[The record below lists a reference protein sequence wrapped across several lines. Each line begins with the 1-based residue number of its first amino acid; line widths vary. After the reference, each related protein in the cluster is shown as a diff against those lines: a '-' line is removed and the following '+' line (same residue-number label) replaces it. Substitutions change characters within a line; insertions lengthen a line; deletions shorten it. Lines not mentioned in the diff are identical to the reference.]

1 MDWIGM
7 DYTDKYTVEDN
18 DIVCNDVKIGNV
30 DICNILNEY
39 DKLLEQ
45 YILQLKRKD
54 IVINGLRKQI
64 DSRINI
70 FNEYIENVDDKNV
83 KEALMNIRYSNGR

>member
-7 DYTDKYTVEDN
+7 DYTDKYTVKDN
-18 DIVCNDVKIGNV
+18 DIVCNDVKLDNV

-70 FNEYIENVDDKNV
+70 FNEYIENVDENV
-83 KEALMNIRYSNGR
+83 KETLMNIRYTNGG